1 MGKLV
6 DQNGVGTTGFEN
18 DSMKVEIDNI
28 QAVIT
33 LKKDMKNLDF
43 WLMNKSIL
51 TKVNGMKYEEPSLPK
66 ME

>member
-1 MGKLV
+1 
-6 DQNGVGTTGFEN
+6 
-18 DSMKVEIDNI
+18 MKVEIDNI